1 MCITVQLICSDNPAT
16 AVDIENISS
25 VWGVE
30 YRSQVMMS
38 RLFVI
43 SEPSAIGFVFS
54 LVMFLILIITIGF
67 TKVPQEIKQKLSL
80 FSSVTVVMDRESM
93 RSDYFGTVFLS
104 DGSVL
109 HRQDGGHPRVI

>member
-1 MCITVQLICSDNPAT
+1 
-16 AVDIENISS
+16 
-25 VWGVE
+25 
-30 YRSQVMMS
+30 MMS

-43 SEPSAIGFVFS
+43 SEPSTIGFVFS

-93 RSDYFGTVFLS
+93 RSEYGTVSLS

-109 HRQDGGHPRVI
+109 HGQEGGHPRVI